1 MREKNRHHHHHVYM
15 KQTGKQ
21 AQAVQLSKESE
32 SIFMVFIIVRFHIN
46 NTKLFN
52 GNYRHV

>member
-1 MREKNRHHHHHVYM
+1 M

>member
-1 MREKNRHHHHHVYM
+1 MCIWNR
-15 KQTGKQ
+15 QASKQ